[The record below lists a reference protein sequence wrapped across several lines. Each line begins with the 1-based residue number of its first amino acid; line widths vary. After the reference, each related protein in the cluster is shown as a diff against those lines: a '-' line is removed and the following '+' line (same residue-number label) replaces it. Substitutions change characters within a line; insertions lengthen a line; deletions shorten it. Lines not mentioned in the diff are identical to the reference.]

1 MCRFVASV
9 SNSTRSQHGVLRDA
23 PKSLRA
29 LAPEHAD
36 GWGIAAYQS
45 AQGWELY
52 KGVQAA
58 HVDPRY
64 TQLTGCIQG
73 STIIGHIRQ
82 KTVGETSTEN
92 THPFESDGWVFAHNG
107 TVSALA
113 WLLARCCPLRRSQV
127 RGSTDS
133 ELLFQAI
140 LGTWA
145 SAGLLDVPSDARDA
159 TLARA
164 CGEWR
169 GIGGFGSFNFILSD
183 GQTSYVHRRGR
194 SLYCARDENE
204 VLFAS
209 EASDDGHA
217 WEEVP
222 DGTLWKVSRH
232 EERLLLRSVGEIP
245 PSSNFS
251 LEG

>member
-9 SNSTRSQHGVLRDA
+9 SNSAKPQHGVLRDA

-29 LAPEHAD
+29 LSPQHAD
-36 GWGIAAYQS
+36 GWGLAVYGA

-52 KGVQAA
+52 KGLDAA
-58 HVDPRY
+58 HADPRY

-73 STIIGHIRQ
+73 STVIGHIRQ
-82 KTVGETSTEN
+82 KTVGDTSTDN
-92 THPFESDGWVFAHNG
+92 THPFESEGWVFAHNG

-113 WLLARCCPLRRSQV
+113 WLLDRCCPVRRSQV
-127 RGSTDS
+127 KGSTDS
-133 ELLFQAI
+133 ELLFQAL

-145 SAGLLDVPSDARDA
+145 RAGLLHEASEARDA
-159 TLARA
+159 TLART

-169 GIGGFGSFNFILSD
+169 SLGGFGSFNFVLSD
-183 GQTSYVHRRGR
+183 GQTSYIHRRGR

-209 EASDDGHA
+209 EASDEGHA
-217 WEEVP
+217 WQEVP

-232 EERLLLRSVGEIP
+232 EERLVLRSVGEVP
-245 PSSNFS
+245 PDSTFT
-251 LEG
+251 LGG

>member
-1 MCRFVASV
+1 M
-9 SNSTRSQHGVLRDA
+9 LRDA

-29 LAPEHAD
+29 LSPDHAD
-36 GWGIAAYQS
+36 GWGLAAYQP

-52 KGVQAA
+52 KGVAAA

-64 TQLTGCIQG
+64 TQLTGCLQG
-73 STIIGHIRQ
+73 STVIGHIRQ
-82 KTVGETSTEN
+82 KTVGETSTDN

-113 WLLARCCPLRRSQV
+113 WLLDRCCPVRRAQV

-145 SAGLLDVPSDARDA
+145 RAGLLQAAGEARDEA
-159 TLARA
+159 LARV

-169 GIGGFGSFNFILSD
+169 AIGGFGSFNFVLSD

-194 SLYCARDENE
+194 SLYCARDVGE

-209 EASDDGHA
+209 EASDDGHV
-217 WEEVP
+217 WQEVP
-222 DGTLWKVSRH
+222 DGTLWKVSR
-232 EERLLLRSVGEIP
+232 EEQGVVLQSVGEVP
-245 PSSNFS
+245 PGSDFS
-251 LEG
+251 V